1 MKDRAKIVVV
11 GSGICGASI
20 AMHLARLGETDVVVL
35 EQGELVSGT
44 TSHAPGLVGQ
54 LRSSAALTRMLMD
67 SVALYRTLELDG
79 VRGFDEVG
87 SLRLASSTARLEEL
101 RRQHAWAER
110 CGLEAHLVSPA
121 EALAMFPAMSGDAIT
136 GALYLSSDGSATAP
150 VLAGAMIREAKARGV
165 SFEPRVRV
173 SAIEQ
178 DRGRVEAVETTAGR
192 IETETLVIACGIWS
206 PVVAGLAGVSV
217 PLVPM
222 QHQYHETEPLEPIT
236 AATAKLGRPLPN
248 VRDPDNLVY
257 ARVKN
262 GGLSVG
268 GYERN
273 PRPWSAPIPGG
284 ENPTVLT
291 YDAAHFEPLWQ
302 AALQRFPMLG
312 ESRPTRQVNGLES
325 FTPDGAFLLGPI
337 AKAPGLW
344 IACGFCAHGVSAGGG
359 VGKAMAEWIVE
370 GQPQQDLAGMEIGRF
385 GAEPPRGEELI
396 ARVKQI
402 YGTYYDIAPAG

>member
-1 MKDRAKIVVV
+1 MKERAETVVI
-11 GSGICGASI
+11 GAGICGASI
-20 AMHLARLGETDVVVL
+20 AMHLAKLGRTDVVVL

-54 LRSSAALTRMLMD
+54 LRSSAALTRILKD

-79 VRGFDEVG
+79 VRGFEEVG
-87 SLRLASSTARLEEL
+87 SLRLASSAARLDEL
-101 RRQHAWAER
+101 RRQKHWAEQ
-110 CGLEAHLVSPA
+110 CGLEAHLVSSD
-121 EALAMFPAMSGDAIT
+121 EALAMFPAMSSEAIT
-136 GALYLSSDGSATAP
+136 GALYIPSDGSATAP
-150 VLAGAMIREAKARGV
+150 VLAGAMIREAKRLGVEFRPRARV
-165 SFEPRVRV
+165 TAIERKADRV
-173 SAIEQ
+173 S
-178 DRGRVEAVETTAGR
+178 AVETTAGR
-192 IETETLVIACGIWS
+192 IETASLIVACGIWS
-206 PVVAGLAGVSV
+206 PVVAGLAGVGV

-222 QHQYHETEPLEPIT
+222 QHQYHETEPLEEIAD
-236 AATAKLGRPLPN
+236 AAAKLGKPLPN

-273 PRPWSAPIPGG
+273 PRAWTAAIPGG

-302 AALQRFPMLG
+302 AAVRRFPMLAA
-312 ESRPTRQVNGLES
+312 SKPTKQVNGLES

-337 AKAPGLW
+337 AAVGGMW

-359 VGKAMAEWIVE
+359 VGKALAEWIVE
-370 GQPQQDLAGMEIGRF
+370 GKPQQDLAGMEIGRF
-385 GAEPPRGEELI
+385 GTRPPAGEALV
-396 ARVKQI
+396 ARVSQV